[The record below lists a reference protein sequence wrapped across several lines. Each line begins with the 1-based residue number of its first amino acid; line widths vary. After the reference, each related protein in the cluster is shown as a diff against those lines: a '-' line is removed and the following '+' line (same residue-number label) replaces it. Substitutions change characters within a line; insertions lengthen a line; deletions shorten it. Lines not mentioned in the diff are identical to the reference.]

1 MYTKKK
7 NANVNASAFTGVILR
22 KPKLVSPKV
31 TYLDVQNVEDGRTLQ
46 WVVFNAN
53 FENAD
58 LKKMQFAK
66 PESVIKI
73 LGTDNVN
80 AKTGQDQIVIQKLLS
95 VSDATE
101 SNTFADADTST
112 NILNELLMQET
123 LGDLDAHADNALLIN
138 QTWIQLNALMARVP
152 KQKAIGMLAKQIA
165 VLNGETSNV

>member
-7 NANVNASAFTGVILR
+7 NASVSASAFTGVILR
-22 KPKLVSPKV
+22 KPKLISPKV
-31 TYLDVQNVEDGRTLQ
+31 TYLDVQNIEDGRKLQ

-58 LKKMQFAK
+58 LTKMQFAE

-73 LGTDNVN
+73 YGTNNVN

-101 SNTFADADTST
+101 MHPIADADT
-112 NILNELLMQET
+112 NQDYLNELLE
-123 LGDLDAHADNALLIN
+123 GKVPAEDDALLIS

-165 VLNGETSNV
+165 ILNGGTPNV

>member
-31 TYLDVQNVEDGRTLQ
+31 TYLDVQNIEDGRTLQ

-112 NILNELLMQET
+112 AQDILDDLLSIEVTPTQ
-123 LGDLDAHADNALLIN
+123 DDALLIS

>member
-112 NILNELLMQET
+112 AQDILDDLLSIEVTPTQ
-123 LGDLDAHADNALLIN
+123 DDALLIS

>member
-1 MYTKKK
+1 MYTTQKTSGKAK
-7 NANVNASAFTGVILR
+7 VQAIPLTGVILR

-31 TYLDVQNVEDGRTLQ
+31 TYLDVQNTEDGRTLQ

-58 LKKMQFAK
+58 LKKLQFAK
-66 PESVIKI
+66 PKSVIKI
-73 LGTDNVN
+73 FGTNNIN
-80 AKTGQDQIVIQKLLS
+80 AKTGQEQIVIQKLLS

-101 SNTFADADTST
+101 ANTFLGDDATAD
-112 NILNELLMQET
+112 ILNEMLTGT
-123 LGDLDAHADNALLIN
+123 LPVEDDALLIS

>member
-1 MYTKKK
+1 MYTTQKTSGKAK
-7 NANVNASAFTGVILR
+7 AQALPLTGVLVS
-22 KPKLVSPKV
+22 KPKLVSEKV
-31 TYLDVQNVEDGRTLQ
+31 TYLSVQNVEDGRTLQ
-46 WVVFNAN
+46 WVVFNTN

-58 LKKMQFAK
+58 LKKLQFAK

-73 LGTDNVN
+73 YGTNNVN
-80 AKTGQDQIVIQKLLS
+80 AKTGQEQIVIQKLLS

-101 SNTFADADTST
+101 SRTFANADTT
-112 NILNELLMQET
+112 TAQDILDEMLAGT
-123 LGDLDAHADNALLIN
+123 LPVEDDALLIS